1 MKLAPAPHPTLS
13 FVTPPQGYVV
23 QCAGFRLRLSGWGPF
38 GTSPVSRTASEGSP
52 FLPNPSLQGVILFPA
67 PHRVVPTLTPSH
79 PSAVL
84 VLRGSI
90 PPAKGTPQ
98 PGTEHDPTA
107 PAALWWALGACLGGH
122 TDPQGPNSIILT
134 PQRTSDV
141 KKKKKKRLFNCTSD
155 ILITTWV

>member
-13 FVTPPQGYVV
+13 FVTPPQDYFV
-23 QCAGFRLRLSGWGPF
+23 QCAGLRLRLSVWGPF

-52 FLPNPSLQGVILFPA
+52 FLPNPSLQGVSLSPAVPA

-90 PPAKGTPQ
+90 PPAKGTSQ

-107 PAALWWALGACLGGH
+107 PAASWRAPGACPGAH
-122 TDPQGPNSIILT
+122 TDPQCPNSIILT

-141 KKKKKKRLFNCTSD
+141 KKKKKKKTF
-155 ILITTWV
+155 